1 MQNLGNEEIDNQQQ
15 QQVNAISSELG
26 QSKTNENSTAS
37 SAKIIPIVTETVS
50 GNLNDN
56 EISLSGYRLVDMV
69 W

>member
-15 QQVNAISSELG
+15 QQLNAISSELG